1 VDCGALDLWPIR
13 NPQSAIRN
21 PMWLIVGL
29 GNPGSKY
36 EWTRHNCGFMVIDEL
51 ARRAGKE
58 VKAPECQA
66 LTARA
71 TIGGEQIML
80 VKPQTFMNLSG
91 VAVAAL
97 IKKYEVLE
105 RSSILVISDELAL
118 PFGKIRIRAR
128 GSAGGQKGL
137 KSIIEKLGGQDFP
150 RLRLGIAPDHPV
162 TDASDFVLSEFPKKD
177 RDELARIVALAADA
191 VEALLTTGVAN
202 AMSKYN
208 SSLLGGDNE

>member
-1 VDCGALDLWPIR
+1 
-13 NPQSAIRN
+13 
-21 PMWLIVGL
+21 MWLIVGL
-29 GNPGSKY
+29 GNPGPKY

-66 LTARA
+66 LTARL
-71 TIGGEQIML
+71 TIGLAEVLL

-97 IKKYEVLE
+97 INKYEVRE
-105 RSSILVISDELAL
+105 RSSILIVSDDLAL

-137 KSIIEKLGGQDFP
+137 KSIIEKLGAQDFP

-162 TDASDFVLSEFPKKD
+162 NDAADFVLSEFPKKD
-177 RDELARIVALAADA
+177 RDALARMVARAADA
-191 VEALLTTGVAN
+191 VEAVLTMGVAN

-208 SSLLGGDNE
+208 GSLLGDENE